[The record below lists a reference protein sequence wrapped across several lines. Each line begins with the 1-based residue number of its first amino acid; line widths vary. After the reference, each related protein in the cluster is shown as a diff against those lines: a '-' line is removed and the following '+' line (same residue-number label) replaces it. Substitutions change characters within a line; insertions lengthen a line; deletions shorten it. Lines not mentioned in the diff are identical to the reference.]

1 MIFGSLKAKRM
12 MGLDIGTNSAIKGI
26 SKTMEIVMIWMMIW
40 TLLNKK
46 ILVFKVKMISRF
58 IWSRKRR

>member
-1 MIFGSLKAKRM
+1 M

-26 SKTMEIVMIWMMIW
+26 SKTMEIVMIWMVIW
-40 TLLNKK
+40 TLLNKTF
-46 ILVFKVKMISRF
+46 LVFKVKMISRF

>member
-1 MIFGSLKAKRM
+1 MIFCSLEAKRM
-12 MGLDIGTNSAIKGI
+12 MGLDIGTNSSIKGI
-26 SKTMEIVMIWMMIW
+26 SKTMEIVMIWMVIW

-46 ILVFKVKMISRF
+46 FLVFKVKMISRF